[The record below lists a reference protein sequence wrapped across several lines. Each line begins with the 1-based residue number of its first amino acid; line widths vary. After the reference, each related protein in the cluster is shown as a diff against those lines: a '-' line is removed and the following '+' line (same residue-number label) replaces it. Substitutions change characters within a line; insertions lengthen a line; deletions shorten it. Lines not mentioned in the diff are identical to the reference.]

1 LFLFT
6 RSLKHA
12 IRIFIERQQCKRGE
26 GGGGRGPVRRE
37 KKPHTGRRRRGRLKE
52 EEEEKRLFRFVV
64 APEHFLFYM

>member
-1 LFLFT
+1 M

-12 IRIFIERQQCKRGE
+12 IRIFIERQQCNR
-26 GGGGRGPVRRE
+26 GGGGRGPVSRE

-52 EEEEKRLFRFVV
+52 KKKKRLFRFVV